1 MDGENFM
8 ENPINKWMI
17 WGENPLFLVQH
28 QYLPIYIYISLN
40 FIRSMDP
47 FIPIPSGSAMGSGSL
62 EFLYPFEP

>member
-28 QYLPIYIYISLN
+28 QYLPIYIYIVEFYQINGSVHTN
-40 FIRSMDP
+40 PIWIRHG
-47 FIPIPSGSAMGSGSL
+47 FR
-62 EFLYPFEP
+62 